1 MIEIIK
7 EILPNEINKKIL
19 LFLATNSNWK
29 IAKDKGSDK
38 KLLEDLLGPNG
49 KNSGFFLET
58 FNELHKINI
67 DTPLNLYAEIIYESI
82 KNKTKYKFIKP
93 IRFIWNYY
101 CSNSETNLHTDKDTD
116 NYISFVYCLNE
127 NNGGT
132 EINGKFIHYKESE
145 ALIFPSNI
153 IHKGISATDVKSRFN
168 LNCIVEIER
177 TNGPKS

>member
-7 EILPNEINKKIL
+7 EILPNMINKKIL
-19 LFLATNSNWK
+19 LFLVSHVNWS
-29 IAKDKGSDK
+29 ISKDQGNNE

-49 KNSGFFLET
+49 KNSGFSLET
-58 FNELHKINI
+58 YNEFNKINM

-93 IRFIWNYY
+93 TRFLWNYY
-101 CSNSETNLHTDKDTD
+101 CSNSETNLHVDKDTD
-116 NYISFVYCLNE
+116 NYISFVYCLHE

-132 EINGKFIHYKESE
+132 EIDGKFIHYKESE

-153 IHKGISATDVKSRFN
+153 SHRGISATDVKSRFN
-168 LNCIVEIER
+168 LNCVVQIEG
-177 TNGPKS
+177 TNGTKS